1 MFLTAEPPDTRS
13 QAVARVADRAAL
25 QRLLVNSISSCFEIL
40 GSKRIRVTSLSVC
53 AQGTSHVT
61 DDV

>member
-25 QRLLVNSISSCFEIL
+25 QRLLVNSISKIL
-40 GSKRIRVTSLSVC
+40 GSKRRPIRVTSLSVC